1 MEARRLWIVV
11 AVGGLLSPSAGCH
24 VTDRAPKD
32 PFAMKPAT
40 AAAAHSSKSSAGGTL
55 PAAATQPDASTSAAT
70 IVPASHE
77 ATAAVPAPG
86 SSLNGVIDEPSDSW
100 WKRVNHGLSSKELK
114 KSFKS
119 LTGHAPDENV
129 AKQAYNEG
137 DALFRE
143 GKYDEAAEK
152 FAAAADRWPD
162 SLLEED
168 ALFMLGESYFFADKY
183 YKARNTFDDLLKKY
197 ENSRH
202 LDRVTVRQ
210 FAIGRFWDDE
220 GRNHSLMTPN
230 LTDKTR
236 PWFDTHG
243 NGIKAYENIRLTDP
257 TGPLADDA
265 VMAQATAYFL
275 DERFEDAAYQY
286 EILRKDYPQSE
297 HQKQAHLLGL
307 QSYLNS
313 YQGPQY
319 DPTALKKADVLVDS
333 TMRNLGHQVAEER
346 ARLHQAKEAIRAQQA
361 EREYDLGEYY
371 FRLGY
376 NRAAR
381 QHYANVL
388 RDFPGTK
395 FADLAQQRMET
406 TETLPPEP
414 PDYFPWL
421 TKWLGRH

>member
-1 MEARRLWIVV
+1 MEAGRLWIVV
-11 AVGGLLSPSAGCH
+11 ALGCTLSWQAGCR
-24 VTDRAPKD
+24 TSSKLPSD
-32 PFAMKPAT
+32 PFATKT
-40 AAAAHSSKSSAGGTL
+40 SNAAE
-55 PAAATQPDASTSAAT
+55 STPQ
-70 IVPASHE
+70 VPASSTAQPVTPVSYE
-77 ATAAVPAPG
+77 ASTASSGTPTPG
-86 SSLNGVIDEPSDSW
+86 ASLNGLDDTKSKSW
-100 WKRVNHGLSSKELK
+100 WQRSNETLSSKELK
-114 KSFKS
+114 KQYKS

-143 GKYDEAAEK
+143 GKYKDAAEK
-152 FAAAADRWPD
+152 FAVAVDRWPD

-168 ALFMLGESYFFADKY
+168 AMYMLGESYFFDNQY
-183 YKARNTFDDLLKKY
+183 HKARNTFDGLLKKY

-202 LDRVTVRQ
+202 LDRVTTRQ
-210 FAIGRFWDDE
+210 FAIGRFWDED
-220 GRNHSLMTPN
+220 GRKHYMMAPN
-230 LTDKTR
+230 FTDKTR

-243 NGIKAYENIRLTDP
+243 NGLKVYENIRLTDP

-265 VMAQATAYFL
+265 VMAQGTAYFL
-275 DERFEDAAYQY
+275 DARFEDAAYQY
-286 EILRKDYPQSE
+286 EILRKDYSQSE

-307 QSYLNS
+307 QSYMNS
-313 YQGPQY
+313 YMGPQY
-319 DPTALKKADVLVDS
+319 DPTPLKKADTLVDS
-333 TMRNLGHQVAEER
+333 TLRNLGHQITDER
-346 ARLHQAKEAIRAQQA
+346 PRLQQAKESIRAQQA

-388 RDFPGTK
+388 RDFPDTK
-395 FADLAQQRMET
+395 FAELAQRR
-406 TETLPPEP
+406 TEESEKLPQEP